1 MAQTKLSH
9 HDTLLQN
16 IAQLKIDKQE
26 KEVLLRQSFT
36 DVVDSLNPFKIAKDS
51 LNHFVNDD
59 EVKSNL
65 ASGGIKLGYTL
76 LSNKLLG
83 KYNSIKGFVGAII
96 SENVFEGLIKN
107 NTPGIILA
115 FDRFFFPKSRPKY

>member
-9 HDTLLQN
+9 HATLLQN
-16 IAQLKIDKQE
+16 IAHLKIDKQE
-26 KEVLLRQSFT
+26 KEALVKQSFT

-51 LNHFVNDD
+51 LNHFVNDE

-65 ASGGIKLGYTL
+65 ASRGIKLGYTL

-96 SENVFEGLIKN
+96 SENVFEGFIKN
-107 NTPGIILA
+107 NTSGFILA
-115 FDRFFFPKSRPKY
+115 FDRFFFSKSRFKY